1 MPRTSAFG
9 YGFESKQ
16 ILEIGEASFK
26 DGCRPRV
33 AHSKIE
39 KPPNTIGSSAALAN
53 RGRNGVPKRR
63 NPALPTARIG
73 KRNCSRSVYAHHTS

>member
-1 MPRTSAFG
+1 MPVKHQGRFQLQLVPARETAPAARKGRDDPMPRTSAFG

-33 AHSKIE
+33 AHSKI
-39 KPPNTIGSSAALAN
+39 K
-53 RGRNGVPKRR
+53 
-63 NPALPTARIG
+63 
-73 KRNCSRSVYAHHTS
+73 